1 MAEMGI
7 SENPK
12 PEKRKIIITIVL
24 LTIYLF
30 ALIWIIL
37 FKMSMFNEIFRP
49 DRIRSINLIPFHY
62 DEENNYHMSE
72 LMVNMIIF
80 APLGIYLKM
89 LKTGS
94 IKAILCGLVISLIF
108 ETLQF
113 VFEIGAS
120 DITDVIANTAGA
132 AAGVGIYCLLN
143 QNFKN
148 TEKLDGLIRILAVIC
163 TVLMLLL
170 FAILLI
176 SNP

>member
-12 PEKRKIIITIVL
+12 PEKGKVIITIVL

-62 DEENNYHMSE
+62 DEETTYHMSE
-72 LMVNMIIF
+72 LMINLIVF

-89 LKTGS
+89 LKTES
-94 IKAILCGLVISLIF
+94 IKVILCGLVISLIF

-113 VFEIGAS
+113 VFGIGAS
-120 DITDVIANTAGA
+120 DITDVITNTAGT
-132 AAGVGIYCLLN
+132 AAGTGFYSILNLCL
-143 QNFKN
+143 KN
-148 TEKLDGLIRILAVIC
+148 TEKIDSLLRILAAIC
-163 TVLMLLL
+163 TVIMMLL
-170 FAILLI
+170 FAILLK
-176 SNP
+176 

>member
-12 PEKRKIIITIVL
+12 PEKGKVIITIVL
-24 LTIYLF
+24 LTLYLF

-62 DEENNYHMSE
+62 DEETSYHMSE

-113 VFEIGAS
+113 VFGIGAS
-120 DITDVIANTAGA
+120 DITDVITNTAGTA
-132 AAGVGIYCLLN
+132 IGAGFYCILN
-143 QNFKN
+143 LCLKN
-148 TEKLDGLIRILAVIC
+148 TEKIDSLLRILAAIC
-163 TVLMLLL
+163 TVIMLLM
-170 FAILLI
+170 FVILLK
-176 SNP
+176 

>member
-12 PEKRKIIITIVL
+12 PEKGKVIITIVL

-62 DEENNYHMSE
+62 DEETSYHMSE
-72 LMVNMIIF
+72 LMINLIVF

-89 LKTGS
+89 LKTES

-113 VFEIGAS
+113 VFGIGAS
-120 DITDVIANTAGA
+120 DITDVITNTAGT
-132 AAGVGIYCLLN
+132 AAGTGFYSILNLCL
-143 QNFKN
+143 KN
-148 TEKLDGLIRILAVIC
+148 TEKTDGLLRILAAIC
-163 TVLMLLL
+163 TVIMLLM
-170 FAILLI
+170 FAILLK
-176 SNP
+176 

>member
-12 PEKRKIIITIVL
+12 PEKSKVIITIVL

-62 DEENNYHMSE
+62 DEETSYHMSE
-72 LMVNMIIF
+72 LMINLIVF

-89 LKTGS
+89 LNTGS
-94 IKAILCGLVISLIF
+94 IKAIL
-108 ETLQF
+108 
-113 VFEIGAS
+113 
-120 DITDVIANTAGA
+120 ITNTVGT
-132 AAGVGIYCLLN
+132 AAGTGFYSILNLCL
-143 QNFKN
+143 KN
-148 TEKLDGLIRILAVIC
+148 TEKTDGLLRISAAIC
-163 TVLMLLL
+163 TVIMLLM
-170 FAILLI
+170 FAILLK
-176 SNP
+176 